1 MERLSHLINAA
12 VDRGFWKPINLCVR
26 WPFLSHLSFVD
37 DLVLFSEASVEQ
49 VEVIKIVVDLFCAS
63 SG

>member
-1 MERLSHLINAA
+1 M
-12 VDRGFWKPINLCVR
+12 R
-26 WPFLSHLSFVD
+26 WPFLSHLSFAD

-49 VEVIKIVVDLFCAS
+49 VEVIKIVVDLFRAS